1 MSEKIKAGIIGIG
14 GISKI
19 FWKANKDKAAS
30 GSILQMNRCRF
41 YSPFSVSPLAGCS
54 RQEKDLTTKFRV

>member
-14 GISKI
+14 GINKI
-19 FWKANKDKAAS
+19 FWKASEDKAAS
-30 GSILQMNRCRF
+30 GPILQMNRYRF

-54 RQEKDLTTKFRV
+54 R

>member
-19 FWKANKDKAAS
+19 FWKVNEDKAAS

-41 YSPFSVSPLAGCS
+41 YSPF
-54 RQEKDLTTKFRV
+54 FRVSFGWL